1 MNGPYSKEDVKEFLG
16 DLTDLCD
23 KYGIYI
29 EGFFNLEH
37 YQGFAGEGMTLES
50 DVEYWNGKYQSFSE
64 EKKDG

>member
-1 MNGPYSKEDVKEFLG
+1 MSEEYTREDVDRFLEE
-16 DLTDLCD
+16 LTALCD

-29 EGFFNLEH
+29 EGIFNLEY

-64 EKKDG
+64 GEKDG